1 MMVAI
6 FAWQELLLQYTVN
19 LFRKALSGCY
29 GIAILRDWRRTYT
42 TNNASSSE
50 RDEHRAQRRMTDWMP
65 NLAASDKPRYLAIA
79 DAIAQDI
86 RSGRLGASD
95 RLPPQRKLAR
105 RLDIDFTTVA
115 RGYVEAQKRGLI
127 ESHVGR
133 GTFVRASAR
142 RRHSPMARH
151 PELLD
156 RMQDGLEAVGRDL
169 VSLLRYQGFG
179 GVQAD
184 KDAASNWLSRRAL
197 VPPQERLFIAP
208 GAHPAI
214 LGILGLLAKE
224 GDAVLSEELTYPGA
238 RSIAAQLGLKL
249 FGLPMDDEGVDAD
262 AFARA
267 CAQHAP
273 KALYLNPTLLN
284 PTTHTIS
291 ERRRIAIGEVAR
303 RFGVPIVEDDPYG
316 FLPTK
321 GPPPFATI
329 APELTWHVAGLAKC
343 LGAGLRVAY
352 VVAPDVRSGW
362 LFASAVRTATVMPS
376 PITVA
381 LATRWIVD
389 GTGEALL
396 AAVRRESIE
405 RQRLADAILRKV
417 LPPGCIRADPIG
429 FHLWVSLPEPWTRS
443 AFVGHMRSTGI
454 GVVASDAFATQGVPP
469 EAARV
474 CLGGPPDRAAV
485 RSALEFMAHALEASP
500 TRTST
505 FL

>member
-1 MMVAI
+1 MMIAI

-29 GIAILRDWRRTYT
+29 GIAILRDRRITDT
-42 TNNASSSE
+42 ADAAHNQG
-50 RDEHRAQRRMTDWMP
+50 RDGHRAPRRMTDWMP

-151 PELLD
+151 PEIVDLSMNLPPEPDDPELLD

-179 GVQAD
+179 GVPAD

-224 GDAVLSEELTYPGA
+224 GDAVLSEQLTYPGA

-329 APELTWHVAGLAKC
+329 A
-343 LGAGLRVAY
+343 
-352 VVAPDVRSGW
+352 
-362 LFASAVRTATVMPS
+362 
-376 PITVA
+376 
-381 LATRWIVD
+381 
-389 GTGEALL
+389 
-396 AAVRRESIE
+396 AVRRESLE
-405 RQRLADAILRKV
+405 RQRLADAILRKA

>member
-1 MMVAI
+1 MNEWI
-6 FAWQELLLQYTVN
+6 
-19 LFRKALSGCY
+19 
-29 GIAILRDWRRTYT
+29 
-42 TNNASSSE
+42 
-50 RDEHRAQRRMTDWMP
+50 P

-79 DAIAQDI
+79 DAIAEDI
-86 RSGRLGASD
+86 RSGRLAASD

-105 RLDIDFTTVA
+105 SLDIDFTTVA
-115 RGYVEAQKRGLI
+115 RGYVEAKRRGLI

-142 RRHSPMARH
+142 RRHIPMARH
-151 PELLD
+151 PEIVDLSMNLPPEPDDPELLD

-169 VSLLRYQGFG
+169 VYLLRYQGFG

-197 VPPQERLFIAP
+197 APPHERLFITP

-214 LGILGLLAKE
+214 LGILALLAKS
-224 GDAVLSEELTYPGA
+224 GDTVLSENLTYPGA
-238 RSIAAQLGLKL
+238 RSIAAQLGLTL
-249 FGLPMDDEGVDAD
+249 IGLPMDDEGVDAD
-262 AFARA
+262 AFAQA
-267 CAQHAP
+267 CVRHAP

-291 ERRRIAIGEVAR
+291 APRRMAIAEVAR
-303 RFGVPIVEDDPYG
+303 RFSVPIVEDDPYG
-316 FLPTK
+316 FLPMA
-321 GPPPFATI
+321 GPPPFTII
-329 APELTWHVAGLAKC
+329 APELTWHIAGLAKC
-343 LGAGLRVAY
+343 LGAGLRIAY

-376 PITVA
+376 PVTVA
-381 LATRWIVD
+381 LATRWILD
-389 GTGEALL
+389 GTGDLL
-396 AAVRRESIE
+396 LGAVRRESIE
-405 RQRLADAILRKV
+405 RQRLADEILRNV
-417 LPPGCIRADPIG
+417 LPPDCIRTDPIG

-454 GVVASDAFATQGVPP
+454 GVVASDAFATGGVPP

-485 RSALEFMAHALEASP
+485 RSALEFMAHALETSP